1 MPTVEL
7 ISITPNHMELLKIA
21 CSQPYGKDVAE
32 KSIEKIIE
40 SGHLSVL
47 EHCYASFLV
56 KCSVRVLGQLTRH
69 RHLSFTC
76 KSARGSVFDTCIIPD
91 GFYTAYAK
99 KHGITPAEAAD
110 EFYAEDDSLLAVYQ
124 ACIKNGLA
132 EQDAAYFLP
141 QGVKTSIVVTG
152 NFRAWYEYLPKR
164 LCRRAMP
171 EHRELAELIHQE
183 LAKAAPEIFDRN
195 FMNCADCKEQSC
207 SFGHKKGDKK

>member
-1 MPTVEL
+1 MPKAEL
-7 ISITPNHMELLKIA
+7 ISITPDYMELLKTA
-21 CSQPYGKDVAE
+21 CSQPYGKDVTD
-32 KSIEKIIE
+32 KSVKKIIA

-76 KSARGSVFDTCIIPD
+76 KSARGSVFDTFVMPD
-91 GFYTAYAK
+91 GFTPYVIKRGFSKGTVDYYAPRTLSAY
-99 KHGITPAEAAD
+99 HEYINT
-110 EFYAEDDSLLAVYQ
+110 
-124 ACIKNGLA
+124 GLA

-141 QGVKTSIVVTG
+141 QGVETSMVVTG

-164 LCRRAMP
+164 LCKRAMP

-183 LAKAAPEIFDRN
+183 LAKAAPEIFDRT
-195 FMNCADCKEQSC
+195 FLNCSNCIESSC
-207 SFGHKKGDKK
+207 EFK

>member
-7 ISITPNHMELLKIA
+7 ISITPNHMKLLKTA

-76 KSARGSVFDTCIIPD
+76 KSARGSVFNACIIPD
-91 GFYTAYAK
+91 GMYDFAK
-99 KHGITPAEAAD
+99 KHGVPKEVVDSMIDEHPMLHAYKECIAD
-110 EFYAEDDSLLAVYQ
+110 
-124 ACIKNGLA
+124 GLA

-141 QGVKTSIVVTG
+141 QGVETSLVVTG
-152 NFRAWYEYLPKR
+152 NFRAWFEYLPKR
-164 LCRRAMP
+164 LCKRAMP
-171 EHRELAELIHQE
+171 EHRELAEQIHKE

-195 FMNCADCKEQSC
+195 FMGCSDCKEQSC